1 MNSPDV
7 THLSAEALD
16 AFLTDSAAPEHLS
29 HVATCALCATMVE
42 LDRRVVHSLAAL
54 PYFDAAP
61 GFGDRVLHAVA
72 PQPVAAATLDVV
84 TSPRALAARR
94 RAIGLLVLATGGV
107 AAGFVWAAWHPGD
120 ALRWSGPA
128 FHNAGH
134 ALWLSLQS
142 VVASVTA
149 QPWFASARDA
159 VATPGRAVVAL
170 VASAAAYAIALTGL
184 RRLLTEP
191 ATDAAW

>member
-7 THLSAEALD
+7 SHLSAEALD
-16 AFLTDSAAPEHLS
+16 AFHTDSATPEHLS

-42 LDRRVVHSLAAL
+42 LDLQVVRSLGAL

-61 GFGDRVLHAVA
+61 GFGDRVMQAITPYRA
-72 PQPVAAATLDVV
+72 PLVVPDAV
-84 TSPRALAARR
+84 TSPRAVAARR

-107 AAGFVWAAWHPGD
+107 AAGFAWAAWHPVD

-128 FHNAGH
+128 FQDAGH

-142 VVASVTA
+142 VVASVSA
-149 QPWFASARDA
+149 QPWFSAAHDA

-170 VASAAAYAIALTGL
+170 LASAGAYAIALTGL
-184 RRLLTEP
+184 RRLMTEP